1 MKSPTAEE
9 PAMTTMGKTLFVI
22 LGLGALF
29 GVTLAL
35 RTERDTPHKPVQLTP
50 AQVAEMQP
58 APKAPEPAKATPPAP
73 APQGEVA
80 DPLDFEA
87 EDGSGS

>member
-1 MKSPTAEE
+1 
-9 PAMTTMGKTLFVI
+9 MTTLGKTLFVI
-22 LGLGALF
+22 LSLAALF
-29 GVTLAL
+29 GATLAL
-35 RTERDTPHKPVQLTP
+35 RTDRETPHKPPQLTP

-58 APKAPEPAKATPPAP
+58 PAKAAEPPKTTPPAP
-73 APQGEVA
+73 AAHEEVA